1 MSIHAAQI
9 RAKLNIGSRNVK
21 KAYTQIQAPDT
32 PQGYDRLL

>member
-21 KAYTQIQAPDT
+21 KNIYTNPGA
-32 PQGYDRLL
+32 GYTAGI